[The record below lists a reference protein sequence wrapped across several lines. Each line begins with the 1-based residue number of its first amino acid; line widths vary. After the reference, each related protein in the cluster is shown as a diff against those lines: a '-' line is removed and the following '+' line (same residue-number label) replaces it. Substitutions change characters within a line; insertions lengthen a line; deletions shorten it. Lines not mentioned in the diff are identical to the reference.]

1 MQAADGP
8 NSSQLEWH
16 QDGVKTNGPNS
27 SQLEWHQD
35 GVKANGPNSSQLE
48 WHQDG
53 VKATGTGDLNGDG
66 SVAGDDLA
74 QLLSAWGPCGG

>member
-1 MQAADGP
+1 MQAAD
-8 NSSQLEWH
+8 
-16 QDGVKTNGPNS
+16 
-27 SQLEWHQD
+27 
-35 GVKANGPNSSQLE
+35 GPNSSQLE